1 MDKFDRIYALHT
13 LLSQS
18 RYPVSREKIEEE
30 LECSQATVERII
42 AEMRDYLNAPIKY
55 SRTANGYS
63 YSEAVGKYQLPGLW
77 FNAAELHAL
86 LFTHQLL
93 ESLDPGLFQSHINP
107 LKKKIEDLLSQQ
119 KLEKADIARRFRFIK
134 IAARKVNP
142 KHFSMVTNA
151 LVIRKQIN
159 IEYAGINNEQT
170 TCRDISP
177 QRLIYYRNNWY
188 LDAWCHLR
196 NQLRSFALE
205 RIKNSRLQN
214 EMAKEIDE
222 VTMNEHFTQSY
233 GIFSGKPTNTAI
245 VRFTGKA
252 ARWVAEE
259 EWHPEQQG
267 YTLPDGSYELHIP
280 YCDPRELIMDI
291 LKYGDNAEIIEP
303 DELRAI
309 AIERLTKALNNYKK
323 IPLP

>member
-1 MDKFDRIYALHT
+1 MDKFDRIYALHS
-13 LLSQS
+13 LLSHA
-18 RYPVSREKIEEE
+18 RYPVSREKIQEE
-30 LECSQATVERII
+30 LECSRATVERII
-42 AEMRDYLNAPIKY
+42 AEMRDYLNAPIVY

-63 YSEAVGKYQLPGLW
+63 YSNAVGKYELPGLW

-93 ESLDPGLFQSHINP
+93 ESLDPGLFQAHITP
-107 LKKKIEDLLSQQ
+107 LKKKIEDLLSQHQ
-119 KLEKADIARRFRFIK
+119 IEKADIAKRFKFIK
-134 IAARKVNP
+134 IAARKLNP

-151 LVIRKQIN
+151 LVIRKQLN
-159 IEYAGINNEQT
+159 IEYAGINSSST

-196 NQLRSFALE
+196 NQIRSFALE
-205 RIKNSRLQN
+205 RIKNSHLQDKS
-214 EMAKEIDE
+214 AKEIDDQ
-222 VTMNEHFTQSY
+222 TIDEHFTRSY

-259 EWHPEQQG
+259 EWHPDQAGQI
-267 YTLPDGSYELHIP
+267 LPDGSYELHIP

-291 LKYGDNAEIIEP
+291 LKYGENAEIIEP
-303 DELRAI
+303 KNLREI
-309 AIERLTKALNNYKK
+309 AIERLTKALGNYKK